1 MPATGKAGAEMDAN
15 AVGFAGGAAAVF
27 GDSGWHC
34 GWGALD
40 ARVTRVPRVIGLIGS
55 GRLTITRPDRGN
67 QAGMIGASNLH
78 KARMIVGCV
87 TP

>member
-1 MPATGKAGAEMDAN
+1 M
-15 AVGFAGGAAAVF
+15 
-27 GDSGWHC
+27 
-34 GWGALD
+34 
-40 ARVTRVPRVIGLIGS
+40 VPSVIGLIGS

-67 QAGMIGASNLH
+67 QAGVIGASNLLR